1 MIQLARFHTLT
12 QVCRCWFF
20 GLLFIDWYF
29 FRFHI
34 SIFGLLRI
42 DYRYFFFNFPSMR
55 LSWAYESGC
64 EFSIVA
70 RVDSGHFI
78 LLFFFQFHP
87 LTLSYLI
94 IKICNLF
101 SVLIDILF
109 LLVIIITF
117 SFEIRVIIF
126 FSFLKYANNIWTVF
140 FML

>member
-1 MIQLARFHTLT
+1 MIQLARFHSLT

-42 DYRYFFFNFPSMR
+42 DYRYFFFQFSF
-55 LSWAYESGC
+55 YEVVLGLRIGLRVFHSSSGWLGTLY
-64 EFSIVA
+64 FVI
-70 RVDSGHFI
+70 
-78 LLFFFQFHP
+78 FFQFHP